1 MKNNRIKGIVG
12 LMDITKRFGWDSR
25 HEFPVNTLDSFIFNK
40 EYAERM
46 SSVIFEEIENY
57 KFNPEFHTKV
67 EMSEIKEISSDII
80 RQAVFEEKL
89 NSKTHTLVKKIVPV
103 QAGSKIEFMF
113 RAKGLCSAVMENL
126 HAVVTMNLKTEEQA
140 INLQEWLLS
149 QEKWFIRN
157 ENCVQFK
164 LDAISNV
171 SGARD
176 NVVSRLLS
184 GAYEMYGTLDNETF
198 SFTREEVKNMS
209 IKTILEKNKEYFE
222 NPNGLHKVTI
232 GYFINDNFIPLKDSN
247 KNKVEFD
254 MYILMDFAYQ
264 LATHNASARAKSKTY
279 DKFYFDYIT
288 TIKSKTNNKGLLDK
302 MINHKISGNYLQRFI
317 IAGNMEL
324 INEEGEQC
332 L

>member
-1 MKNNRIKGIVG
+1 MKNNRIKGIIG
-12 LMDITKRFGWDSR
+12 LMDITKRFNWDSR
-25 HEFPVNTLDSFIFNK
+25 HEFPVNTLDSFIFDK

-46 SSVIFEEIENY
+46 SSVIFEEIENH
-57 KFNPEFHTKV
+57 KFNTEFHTKV
-67 EMSEIKEISSDII
+67 EMGEIKEISSDII

-89 NSKTHTLVKKIVPV
+89 KSKTHTLVKKIVPV

-149 QEKWFIRN
+149 QEKWFRRK

-184 GAYEMYGTLDNETF
+184 GAYEMYGTLDSKTF
-198 SFTREEVKNMS
+198 SFTREEVKNMNIKNTTLSLLLLVSVQLFSQESFENNSSNKFETKLSYLDS
-209 IKTILEKNKEYFE
+209 IKKSFVNNDLAARVDSLWMNELVNLDLYNTISDDIKNINIDEEIENLDEKLREE
-222 NPNGLHKVTI
+222 
-232 GYFINDNFIPLKDSN
+232 LK
-247 KNKVEFD
+247 
-254 MYILMDFAYQ
+254 
-264 LATHNASARAKSKTY
+264 
-279 DKFYFDYIT
+279 
-288 TIKSKTNNKGLLDK
+288 
-302 MINHKISGNYLQRFI
+302 KIS
-317 IAGNMEL
+317 
-324 INEEGEQC
+324 EEYMKM
-332 L
+332 

>member
-12 LMDITKRFGWDSR
+12 LMDITKKFSWDSR
-25 HEFPVNTLDSFIFNK
+25 HEFPVNTLDSFIFDK

-46 SSVIFEEIENY
+46 SSVIFEEIEKF
-57 KFNPEFHTKV
+57 KFNPEFHTEITKD
-67 EMSEIKEISSDII
+67 EIKEISSDTI

-89 NSKTHTLVKKIVPV
+89 KSKTHTVVKKIVPV
-103 QAGSKIEFMF
+103 KAGSKIEFMF

-126 HAVVTMNLKTEEQA
+126 HAVVTMNLKTEEQVL
-140 INLQEWLLS
+140 NLESWLLS
-149 QEKWFIRN
+149 QDKWYIKTGN
-157 ENCVQFK
+157 TLQFK

-171 SGARD
+171 SASRD
-176 NVVSRLLS
+176 NMVSRLLS
-184 GAYEMYGTLDNETF
+184 GAYETYATLDNKNI
-198 SFTREEVKNMS
+198 SFTREEVENLKISN
-209 IKTILEKNKEYFE
+209 ILEKNKEYFE
-222 NPNGLHKVTI
+222 NANGKHKVTI
-232 GYFINDNFIPLKDSN
+232 GYFIKDIFVPIKDNN
-247 KNKVEFD
+247 KKKVEFE

-288 TIKSKTNNKGLLDK
+288 TIKSKTDNKKLLDK
-302 MINHKISGNYLQRFI
+302 LINHKISGTALQRFI